1 MKHLVPLCEKCFTS
15 SQRISSIII
24 KYSNKS
30 ETAYILKITCM
41 CKYRRG
47 FIIKEPTEPK
57 VIRVEEGSDVILP
70 CSLSSRQDITPET
83 FEWKK
88 DGQKQVFQYNGGIH
102 SNSIPTGQDQQ
113 FRGRVS
119 HFSDKL
125 KSGDASITISNTK
138 VTDSG
143 NYTCEFP
150 DIQPSQM
157 FHMKLRCW

>member
-1 MKHLVPLCEKCFTS
+1 MFDLQVTQTAMELLPLVCVSLLTWSGTTFAAE
-15 SQRISSIII
+15 
-24 KYSNKS
+24 N
-30 ETAYILKITCM
+30 
-41 CKYRRG
+41 
-47 FIIKEPTEPK
+47 EPK